1 MTALTVLPG
10 GGETGNAVADLTR
23 RVNAELLGT
32 DSLMAHLEHRVIA
45 LEAIVAAPWPLRLV
59 AAWRLGRALRRSI
72 RHYPGDTFAVRRTEA
87 MGNDWIST

>member
-32 DSLMAHLEHRVIA
+32 DSLMGHLEHRVIA
-45 LEAIVAAPWPLRLV
+45 LEAIVATPWPLRV
-59 AAWRLGRALRRSI
+59 IAVFRLGRALRRSV
-72 RHYPGDTFAVRRTEA
+72 RNFPGETFAERRVEA
-87 MGNDWIST
+87 VTNDWLSR